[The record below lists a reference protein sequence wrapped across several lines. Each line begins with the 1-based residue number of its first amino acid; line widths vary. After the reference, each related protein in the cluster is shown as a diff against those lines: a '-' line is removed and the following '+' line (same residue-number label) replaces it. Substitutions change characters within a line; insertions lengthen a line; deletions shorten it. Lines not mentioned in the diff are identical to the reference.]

1 MMNLTQCRQCDPATS
16 NISVKSEFFT
26 SSERGRD
33 WEKTRPQQRGQ
44 WKWGSADPMTQWQQ
58 REGEGSLAAY
68 INTNTPRGYSL
79 SLSLSLST
87 VYRLVS
93 TISTPISVCRKHT
106 NLVVLIIFLI
116 PVLFTRSALMYCTLY
131 LKPVGRGKCDDSD
144 TCLHMLFKFSM
155 IYRGVVIVRP
165 VIHLIRRLEQ
175 HCNDQRITDSLR
187 ILSTP
192 ASSALR

>member
-1 MMNLTQCRQCDPATS
+1 MQAVWPGHIKYL
-16 NISVKSEFFT
+16 SEI
-26 SSERGRD
+26 RILHI
-33 WEKTRPQQRGQ
+33 
-44 WKWGSADPMTQWQQ
+44 Q
-58 REGEGSLAAY
+58 REGQRLREDSATTKRAVKVRLGWPNDSV
-68 INTNTPRGYSL
+68 TTERGGGEPGCVHQHQHTQGILSL

-116 PVLFTRSALMYCTLY
+116 PVLFTRSAVMYCTLY

-165 VIHLIRRLEQ
+165 VIHLIRRLQQ
-175 HCNDQRITDSLR
+175 HSNDQRITDSLQ

-192 ASSALR
+192 ASSTSR